1 MALFLEWPLFW
12 MEREED
18 GGKVVGLKWKTK
30 WGRVEERQALAGI
43 KRNGGKVNDGC
54 KRWRIGRGNVTVE
67 ELESSLNLVFILL
80 SESIHQTVIGFRFT
94 RRFFFPFL
102 MHTRAMELAAL
113 SLHVSRIIFKCQLFS
128 QDANETRT
136 CFDGMILYTCLV
148 LLLHY
153 DAMAFRAFRYVC

>member
-1 MALFLEWPLFW
+1 MS
-12 MEREED
+12 
-18 GGKVVGLKWKTK
+18 
-30 WGRVEERQALAGI
+30 
-43 KRNGGKVNDGC
+43 DGC

-102 MHTRAMELAAL
+102 MRTRVMELAAL

-136 CFDGMILYTCLV
+136 CFDGTILYTCLV

-153 DAMAFRAFRYVC
+153 DALAFRAFRYVC

>member
-1 MALFLEWPLFW
+1 M
-12 MEREED
+12 
-18 GGKVVGLKWKTK
+18 
-30 WGRVEERQALAGI
+30 
-43 KRNGGKVNDGC
+43 
-54 KRWRIGRGNVTVE
+54 E

-102 MHTRAMELAAL
+102 MRTRVMELAAL

-136 CFDGMILYTCLV
+136 CFDGTILYTCLV

-153 DAMAFRAFRYVC
+153 DALAFRAFRYVC